1 MRGAHIEAVAV
12 LSTAH
17 LPQHEARTIEALI
30 NENVLIGMK
39 RDEGFMLFN
48 RQTNQLEDYSL
59 DNLHFLLNLAQQE
72 SVDWL
77 MFDRDGPELP
87 AVKTWQW

>member
-1 MRGAHIEAVAV
+1 MRGADIEAVAV

-30 NENVLIGMK
+30 AENVLIGMQ
-39 RDEGFMLFN
+39 REEGFMLFN
-48 RQTNQLEDYSL
+48 RQSNKLEDYSL
-59 DNLHFLLNLAQQE
+59 DNLHFLLNLAQHE

-87 AVKTWQW
+87 SIKTWHW